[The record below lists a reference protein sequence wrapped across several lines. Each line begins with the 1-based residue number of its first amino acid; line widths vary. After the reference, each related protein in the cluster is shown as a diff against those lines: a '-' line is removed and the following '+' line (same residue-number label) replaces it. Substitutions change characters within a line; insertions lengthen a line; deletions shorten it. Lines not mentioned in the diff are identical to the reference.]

1 MLEAAMM
8 LPILFLLLFGMVEL
22 ARIGYTYFTIHKMLY
37 SLARY
42 VGTQQG
48 VNFCDDADPILTAAK
63 NLAVTG
69 TADGSADPLVGGLTA
84 EMISVRVERFYAD
97 TEELNECL
105 CDITGCDASQ
115 GAVGPDFIVVSIP
128 DGYPIRFSVPFM
140 AQLDPIPLRPMVRLP
155 FGGV

>member
-1 MLEAAMM
+1 MM
-8 LPILFLLLFGMVEL
+8 LPVLFLLLFGMVEL
-22 ARIGYTYFTIHKMLY
+22 AKIGYTYFTIHKMLY
-37 SLARY
+37 TLARF

-48 VNFCDDADPILTAAK
+48 VNFCDDSDPLLVAAK

-84 EMISVRVERFYAD
+84 EMISVRIERYSPE
-97 TEELNECL
+97 TEEVIECL
-105 CDITGCDASQ
+105 CDVTGCDLSQ
-115 GAVGPDFIVVSIP
+115 GGLGPDYIVVSIP

-155 FGGV
+155 FGGL